1 MSDFKGISMPRLA
14 AVTALVFCLGFF
26 CGREWES
33 RLPSEGNTL
42 AAGSQQTAAAPM
54 PETTLAPESAPALT
68 QAATP
73 AQSTAAVL
81 APRTADAG
89 GEAPALRADTAGGEA
104 SSTVLAASEP
114 PPVTPQPE
122 QAPKPDKPVAR
133 PGSAAEELPV
143 SPSVAEQQPAR
154 SPSDD
159 RPALAE
165 AALSASG
172 VPSSGASGIALPSG
186 PVRSGETEAGAAVA
200 ATTPPAQPRD
210 AMPFEPSLSSVP
222 LHKLGSEHTGPT
234 LLVVGGIQ
242 GDEPGGFS
250 AATVLATHY
259 RITSGAVW
267 VVPGLNFRSILQ
279 RNRGLFG
286 DMNRKFA
293 SIDPDDPE
301 YPIVR
306 EVKEIILDDSVAAVL
321 NLHDGS
327 GFYRPVH
334 EDALRN
340 PKRWG
345 QSLIIDQATMDAP
358 QLNHLFETA
367 QAVEREVNRHLI
379 APEHRYH
386 IHNTRT
392 PEGNVQM
399 EKTLSWFAVRNGK
412 PAFGIEASKEFG
424 TDMRAYYHLQVI
436 EAYMRLMGIQYER
449 DFELTPK
456 GVLAAL
462 NTDLKVA
469 AYDNRLVLD
478 LENVRPSLAM
488 IPFKKNCE
496 PDQRSSK
503 PLLALVPE
511 QQAGSWRV
519 AYGNRTLTRLHPD
532 FMDFDDSLDA
542 VEVLVDG
549 KTQIVRLGGIVT
561 VRDSFLVKGQEG
573 YRVNAI
579 GAKKEVRG
587 TEADVTLVRKDFLPR
602 FSVDKGATTYRVEV
616 YKDKAFAGMLL
627 VRFGEGGI
635 AEDTPLTATSGPE
648 SDLGF

>member
-1 MSDFKGISMPRLA
+1 MSDSKGISMPRLA
-14 AVTALVFCLGFF
+14 AVTALVFCVGFF
-26 CGREWES
+26 CGREWEA
-33 RLPSEGNTL
+33 RLS
-42 AAGSQQTAAAPM
+42 
-54 PETTLAPESAPALT
+54 PEAIPPTT
-68 QAATP
+68 
-73 AQSTAAVL
+73 STA
-81 APRTADAG
+81 R
-89 GEAPALRADTAGGEA
+89 EA
-104 SSTVLAASEP
+104 
-114 PPVTPQPE
+114 
-122 QAPKPDKPVAR
+122 
-133 PGSAAEELPV
+133 
-143 SPSVAEQQPAR
+143 
-154 SPSDD
+154 
-159 RPALAE
+159 
-165 AALSASG
+165 
-172 VPSSGASGIALPSG
+172 ALPSG
-186 PVRSGETEAGAAVA
+186 GASEKAAAPVLAAADAPAAVPHPERAPEEEKA
-200 ATTPPAQPRD
+200 AEQSGQPEAAAAPFASAAEPALPAAGVPPAVAETAPGVPAGVTGPDGRENTAAPVAAAAPPIPSPSPRD
-210 AMPFEPSLSSVP
+210 AMPFEPSLSSVR
-222 LHKLGSEHTGPT
+222 LHKLGPGNGPT

-259 RITSGAVW
+259 RIASGAVW

-279 RNRGLFG
+279 RNRGVFG

-301 YPIVR
+301 YLIVR
-306 EVKEIILDDSVAAVL
+306 EVKEIILDDTVTAVL

-345 QSLIIDQATMDAP
+345 QSLIIDQESMDAP
-358 QLNHLFETA
+358 RFNRLFETA

-424 TDMRAYYHLQVI
+424 TDTRAYYHLQVI
-436 EAYMRLMGIQYER
+436 EAYMRLMGIRYER
-449 DFELTPK
+449 DFELTPQ

-462 NTDLKVA
+462 NSDLKVA

-488 IPFKKNCE
+488 VPFKKNCV

-511 QQAGSWRV
+511 QPSGSWRV
-519 AYGNRTLTRLHPD
+519 AYGNRTLTRLDPD
-532 FMDFDDSLDA
+532 FMDFDDSLDS
-542 VEVLVDG
+542 VEMLVDG
-549 KTQIVRLGGIVT
+549 KARRVRLGEIVT

-587 TEADVTLVRKDFLPR
+587 SESDVTLVRKDFLPR
-602 FSVDKGATTYRVEV
+602 FSVDKDATTYRVEV
-616 YKDKAFAGMLL
+616 YRDKAFAGMLL

-635 AEDTPLTATSGPE
+635 ADDVPLTATSGPE